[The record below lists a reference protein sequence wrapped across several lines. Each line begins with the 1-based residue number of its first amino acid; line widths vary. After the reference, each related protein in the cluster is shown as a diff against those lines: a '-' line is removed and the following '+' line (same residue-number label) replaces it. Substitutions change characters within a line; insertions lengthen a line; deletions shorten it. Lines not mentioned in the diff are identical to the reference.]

1 VDGDNWFRFF
11 ALWIPSR
18 VNMVDCGVNIAEEK
32 YHDCQVKLMGVV
44 ILYLREQQGRVQVH
58 ASRLGPA
65 ASGGQLNATGMYTQ
79 LEGHGRVG

>member
-1 VDGDNWFRFF
+1 
-11 ALWIPSR
+11 
-18 VNMVDCGVNIAEEK
+18 
-32 YHDCQVKLMGVV
+32 MGVV